1 MSWDAE
7 ISGESLSENVGNVST
22 VPVSLSLPSVATH
35 ETVNDWECENEM
47 VWGNCLGWVKVE
59 TTRFVP
65 VSVQRAAYSTRLLG
79 IQLITEISRMA
90 ISRNESR
97 FVACDLLIQV
107 LIRRDT
113 DVERKGKCYLVFES
127 VEARTCIRNL
137 LWYGVK
143 MDSFIIAL
151 LLKTLWHLLDKNN
164 Q

>member
-1 MSWDAE
+1 
-7 ISGESLSENVGNVST
+7 
-22 VPVSLSLPSVATH
+22 
-35 ETVNDWECENEM
+35 
-47 VWGNCLGWVKVE
+47 
-59 TTRFVP
+59 
-65 VSVQRAAYSTRLLG
+65 
-79 IQLITEISRMA
+79 MA

-151 LLKTLWHLLDKNN
+151 LLKTL
-164 Q
+164 